1 MIVKFFNRGKGGGA
15 SPINYLLG
23 KDRQR
28 VGATLLRGN
37 PDETAAIIDGSPYA
51 KKYTSG
57 VLSFEERDILHE
69 LKIRLMDGFEECLF
83 AGLDRDQYNCLWVEH
98 RDKGRLELNFVIPN
112 IELLSGKRLQ
122 PYFHKADHK
131 RVDAWRTMQNL
142 QFGFSDPDAPEKRQI
157 LTFAQDLPKSAREIQ
172 AAITN
177 NLMNLALAG
186 QIRDRADVVQV
197 LENAGFKISRMTGNS
212 ISLENPEQGK
222 RNIRLKGAFYEE
234 NFRFSETISTDYQ
247 SRTERHRAESQARF
261 AAASASYSGCLE
273 RKRAENHRRHSRA
286 KFESEPNGLQTL
298 SLDFGRFIGGG
309 GCLDFGKQPHGWEK
323 LPSMGGISGNQG
335 KQREI
340 GQVGAANSNFNLHR
354 AAVGKDIPLRSGFSE
369 FATMGQ
375 EWGISG
381 NFATSEQVK
390 GEHHD
395 RNRNRIIER
404 IGELGAQSESDRAAN
419 FERIGKIGATI
430 SHVSWTTRGIQGTVA
445 YIQRCLSGIKQFC
458 EWFGFDTKR
467 DYSDLDRA
475 IGNTKEAKRTVEQT
489 QRAIENAW
497 FWNALKKRK
506 SPRRELDMDL

>member
-28 VGATLLRGN
+28 MGATLLRGN

-57 VLSFEERDILHE
+57 VLSFEESDIPHE

-122 PYFHKADHK
+122 PYFHRADHK

-142 QFGFSDPDAPEKRQI
+142 QFGFSDPDAPEKRRI

-172 AAITN
+172 AAITDS
-177 NLMNLALAG
+177 LMNLALAG

-197 LENAGFKISRMTGNS
+197 LENAGFKISRMTDNS

-222 RNIRLKGAFYEE
+222 RNIRLKGTFYEA
-234 NFRFSETISTDYQ
+234 NFRFSETISTDY
-247 SRTERHRAESQARF
+247 RARAERHRAESQARY

-286 KFESEPNGLQTL
+286 DFESEPNGLQTL
-298 SLDFGRFIGGG
+298 SLDFGQFVGGG
-309 GCLDFGKQPHGWEK
+309 GHLSFGEQLHDRANY
-323 LPSMGGISGNQG
+323 PSMAGISGNQG

-340 GQVGAANSNFNLHR
+340 GQIGAANSNLNLHR
-354 AAVGKDIPLRSGFSE
+354 AEVRKDIPLRSGFSE
-369 FATMGQ
+369 FATVGQ

-390 GEHHD
+390 GEYHD

-430 SHVSWTTRGIQGTVA
+430 SHVSWTTQGIQGTVA
-445 YIQRCLSGIKQFC
+445 YIQRCLAGVMLVC
-458 EWFGFDTKR
+458 EWFRCYATRK
-467 DYSDLDRA
+467 YSDL
-475 IGNTKEAKRTVEQT
+475 EAASKSTRDAKQSVERT
-489 QRAIENAW
+489 QRAIENSW
-497 FWNALKKRK
+497 FWDALKKRK
-506 SPRRELDMDL
+506 SPSRNWDMDL

>member
-1 MIVKFFNRGKGGGA
+1 M
-15 SPINYLLG
+15 
-23 KDRQR
+23 
-28 VGATLLRGN
+28 
-37 PDETAAIIDGSPYA
+37 
-51 KKYTSG
+51 
-57 VLSFEERDILHE
+57 
-69 LKIRLMDGFEECLF
+69 
-83 AGLDRDQYNCLWVEH
+83 
-98 RDKGRLELNFVIPN
+98 
-112 IELLSGKRLQ
+112 
-122 PYFHKADHK
+122 
-131 RVDAWRTMQNL
+131 
-142 QFGFSDPDAPEKRQI
+142 
-157 LTFAQDLPKSAREIQ
+157 
-172 AAITN
+172 
-177 NLMNLALAG
+177 
-186 QIRDRADVVQV
+186 
-197 LENAGFKISRMTGNS
+197 
-212 ISLENPEQGK
+212 
-222 RNIRLKGAFYEE
+222 KGAFYEE

-298 SLDFGRFIGGG
+298 SLDFGWFVGGG
-309 GCLDFGKQPHGWEK
+309 GRLDFGKQPHGWEK

-340 GQVGAANSNFNLHR
+340 GQVGATNSNLNLHR
-354 AAVGKDIPLRSGFSE
+354 AEVGKDIPLRSGFSE

-419 FERIGKIGATI
+419 IERIGKIGATI
-430 SHVSWTTRGIQGTVA
+430 RRVSGTTQNVPRTVA
-445 YIQRCLSGIKQFC
+445 WIQRCLAGIMLTC
-458 EWFGFDTKR
+458 EWFRCYATKKH
-467 DYSDLDRA
+467 SDLDRA
-475 IGNTKEAKRTVEQT
+475 IGNTKEAKQSVERT

-506 SPRRELDMDL
+506 SPHRDWDMDL

>member
-57 VLSFEERDILHE
+57 VLSFEESDIAHE
-69 LKIRLMDGFEECLF
+69 LKIRLMDSFEECLF

-122 PYFHKADHK
+122 PYFHRADHK

-142 QFGFSDPDAPEKRQI
+142 QFGFSDPDSPEKRQI

-172 AAITN
+172 ADITEG
-177 NLMNLALAG
+177 LMDLALAG
-186 QIRDRADVVQV
+186 QIRNRADVVQV
-197 LENAGFKISRMTGNS
+197 LKNAGFKISRMTGNS
-212 ISLENPEQGK
+212 ISLENPEQGQ
-222 RNIRLKGAFYEE
+222 RNIRLKGSFYEE

-261 AAASASYSGCLE
+261 EAASASYSGCLE

-286 KFESEPNGLQTL
+286 DFESEPNGLQTL
-298 SLDFGRFIGGG
+298 SLDFGQFVGGG
-309 GCLDFGKQPHGWEK
+309 GHLAFGGQLHDRANC
-323 LPSMGGISGNQG
+323 PSMAGISGNQE

-340 GQVGAANSNFNLHR
+340 GRIGAANSNLNLHR
-354 AAVGKDIPLRSGFSE
+354 AEVRKDIPLRSGFSE

-381 NFATSEQVK
+381 DFATSEKVK

-419 FERIGKIGATI
+419 FERIGK
-430 SHVSWTTRGIQGTVA
+430 VSWTTRGIQGTVA
-445 YIQRCLSGIKQFC
+445 YIQRCLAGIKQFC
-458 EWFGFDTKR
+458 GWFGFDTKR

-506 SPRRELDMDL
+506 SPRRKLDMDL

>member
-57 VLSFEERDILHE
+57 VLSFEESDIAHE
-69 LKIRLMDGFEECLF
+69 LKIRLMDSFEECLF
-83 AGLDRDQYNCLWVEH
+83 VGLDRDQYNCLWVEH

-234 NFRFSETISTDYQ
+234 NFRFSETISADH
-247 SRTERHRAESQARF
+247 SARNERHRAESQARYSN
-261 AAASASYSGCLE
+261 ASKIYSGCLE
-273 RKRAENHRRHSRA
+273 RKRAENHRRYSRA

-298 SLDFGRFIGGG
+298 SLDFGRFVGGG
-309 GCLDFGKQPHGWEK
+309 GHLDFGKQLHGWEK

-340 GQVGAANSNFNLHR
+340 GQVGAANSNLNLHR

-419 FERIGKIGATI
+419 IERIGKIGATI
-430 SHVSWTTRGIQGTVA
+430 SHVSRTTQGVPRTVA
-445 YIQRCLSGIKQFC
+445 WIQRCLAGIMLTC
-458 EWFGFDTKR
+458 EWFRCYATKKH
-467 DYSDLDRA
+467 SDLDRA
-475 IGNTKEAKRTVEQT
+475 IGNTKEAKQSVERT
-489 QRAIENAW
+489 QRAIENSW

-506 SPRRELDMDL
+506 SPHRDWDMDL